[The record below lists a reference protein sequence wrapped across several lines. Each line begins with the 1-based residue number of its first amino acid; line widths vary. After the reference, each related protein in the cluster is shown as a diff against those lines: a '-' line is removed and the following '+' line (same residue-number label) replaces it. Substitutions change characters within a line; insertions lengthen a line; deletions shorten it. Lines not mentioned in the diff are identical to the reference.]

1 MPVTAVE
8 DLTWMDPIIQ
18 YLKDGT
24 VPYDKN
30 AASKLQYRAVYY
42 TLVGDK
48 LYKKGYFPY
57 LRCLGPVKA
66 DYVLREIH
74 EGVCRNFTAGRS
86 LSHKVVRQGYLWP
99 TLSKDAKEFARK
111 CDRCQRFGSI
121 PRQPSESLTS
131 VSSP

>member
-86 LSHKVVRQGYLWP
+86 LSHKVVRQGYFWRPCPRL
-99 TLSKDAKEFARK
+99 
-111 CDRCQRFGSI
+111 QRS
-121 PRQPSESLTS
+121 SLGHATGANALA
-131 VSSP
+131 SSYDNGRRT